1 MSTTGPTVRTQPDK
15 NNGRRPDVVV
25 VPKQGGEFAGVS
37 DLVGGSLIA
46 AGAGTV
52 EAQAARLGD
61 ARLAGIQRRAA
72 AAQIGAK
79 QGNQHLQ
86 RVVASVTQGASSVG
100 GQLSPHSKHSPSN
113 GPRAVGRGV
122 VQPTAIDEPGALELD
137 SAPALAPG
145 YGPSQPLG
153 QNGSS
158 DSTWVQRQKARSVQ
172 AVLDPEL
179 PSGPAAM
186 VRSLPT
192 PAPAQEEEKSD
203 YFGSISGLRQAASS
217 RIAVAVRDIP
227 GYHLLTLVVGRDPVT
242 DEAIER
248 TPTDVLRTALS
259 IIPGGDAIFQ
269 NLDESGA
276 VDRAFAWLSNQLI
289 KLNLTWET
297 IKGLF
302 RRAWEALDIK
312 DLLDP
317 LGAWEKLRGVFLAP
331 VIRLRS
337 FVVSVGHK
345 MLEFVFEGVMA
356 KLDGGPVLALL
367 QRAGGAFMQIVHNP
381 IGFLSNLI
389 GGVKQGLLNFVARI
403 GDHLKTGLLSWLFG
417 ELAATGVEMPAE
429 FNMRGLMAL
438 VMQVLGLTWQS
449 IRTRAGKAFGE
460 RVAGVLERSFEL
472 FTIIR
477 EQGPG
482 GLWEHVQKELGDLK
496 ETVLGGI
503 QEMLVTQVIQA
514 GVQWIVSLLGGPA
527 GAVVKAIT
535 MIRDL
540 VMWFVNTGSRVFAL
554 VNAIADS
561 LGAIA
566 SGSIGVAAKAV
577 EDTLGRMVPVA
588 ISFLASLLGLG
599 DLGKKVLGII
609 QKVRGRID
617 KTIDMVLVKA
627 KSVAKKL
634 MATMRGGEKE
644 KLVGSETKFTEKDRT
659 AALAAIDTTEKAHAQ
674 EGVISYKEATKAA
687 AIVKAKHPVFKSLE
701 VVDGNDSWDYQYVFR
716 ATHDTKA
723 AKKAERDDLNKARA
737 KFKDRLFAKVE
748 LEQLG
753 LKTPATQNIR
763 DWLDQGMLFGLKPR
777 PRDPFTKH
785 TLYTFSA
792 ERADP
797 RFYSGRRKPY
807 GYNNSRISW
816 RAAMEVLNKGLDKQP
831 ADPAKLFDLDWHRK
845 HGRYNCK
852 RSGKK
857 NLRFSQ
863 VILGHHEDYG
873 ASDHWNDKG
882 HRQTA
887 KQNQAWNT
895 NPANYQGPEEMRE
908 SSRSAARSP
917 LYRIPAAIYKSNDV
931 WL

>member
-1 MSTTGPTVRTQPDK
+1 MSTTGPSVRTQPDK
-15 NNGRRPDVVV
+15 KNGRSPDVVV

-37 DLVGGSLIA
+37 DLAGGSLIA

-52 EAQAARLGD
+52 EAQAAWLGD
-61 ARLAGIQRRAA
+61 ARLASIQRRAA

-100 GQLSPHSKHSPSN
+100 GQLSSHSKHTPSN
-113 GPRAVGRGV
+113 GPRAAGRGV
-122 VQPTAIDEPGALELD
+122 AQPAAIDEPGTLELD

-158 DSTWVQRQKARSVQ
+158 DSTWVQRQKARPVQ

-186 VRSLPT
+186 VRSLPTPT

-217 RIAVAVRDIP
+217 RIAVAVRDILRDIP
-227 GYHLLTLVVGRDPVT
+227 GYDLLTLVVGRDPVT

-276 VDRAFAWLSNQLI
+276 VDRAFGWLSNQLI

-302 RRAWEALDIK
+302 RRAWKALPIT
-312 DLLDP
+312 DLVNP
-317 LGAWEKLRGVFLAP
+317 LGAWEKLRGIFLAP
-331 VIRLRS
+331 VIRLRN

-389 GGVKQGLLNFVARI
+389 GGVKQGLLNFVARV

-429 FNMRGLMAL
+429 FNMRGLMGL

-449 IRTRAGKAFGE
+449 IRTRAAKAFGE
-460 RVAGVLERSFEL
+460 RVVGVLERSFEL

-482 GLWEHVQKELGDLK
+482 GLWDHVQKELGDLK

-503 QEMLVTQVIQA
+503 QEMVVTQVIQA

-577 EDTLGRMVPVA
+577 EETLGRMVPVA

-599 DLGKKVLGII
+599 DVGKKVMGII

-617 KTIDMVLVKA
+617 KMVDAVILKA
-627 KSVAKKL
+627 KAVAGKV
-634 MATMRGGEKE
+634 MGMIRIGKE
-644 KLVGSETKFTEKDRT
+644 KKEVGAADQGEEDVKGIVERDLATRIKGPVASPGELRSIVT
-659 AALAAIDTTEKAHAQ
+659 AVHNEHRK
-674 EGVISYKEATKAA
+674 EGL
-687 AIVKAKHPVFKSLE
+687 KSLE
-701 VVDGNDSWDYQYVFR
+701 IVAVPNQPGVFAIEASASPTKRVHVFR
-716 ATHDTKA
+716 VSDLELTFPKTSLLATVNNTSIGKFTNQRNIHAEQWLVIHLRRYWADLIRKGIVKRHKTNELQILVTRSLCPNCNDELRDFSADFNVVLDLRMLSAYGEESVQMLAMMRQAGEHKVSVVSVQQVI
-723 AKKAERDDLNKARA
+723 KKLHPDEEMSP
-737 KFKDRLFAKVE
+737 E
-748 LEQLG
+748 LE
-753 LKTPATQNIR
+753 
-763 DWLDQGMLFGLKPR
+763 
-777 PRDPFTKH
+777 
-785 TLYTFSA
+785 
-792 ERADP
+792 
-797 RFYSGRRKPY
+797 
-807 GYNNSRISW
+807 
-816 RAAMEVLNKGLDKQP
+816 
-831 ADPAKLFDLDWHRK
+831 
-845 HGRYNCK
+845 
-852 RSGKK
+852 K
-857 NLRFSQ
+857 NLQRKITQ
-863 VILGHHEDYG
+863 LQEML
-873 ASDHWNDKG
+873 AS
-882 HRQTA
+882 
-887 KQNQAWNT
+887 
-895 NPANYQGPEEMRE
+895 YEEIE
-908 SSRSAARSP
+908 S
-917 LYRIPAAIYKSNDV
+917 K
-931 WL
+931 